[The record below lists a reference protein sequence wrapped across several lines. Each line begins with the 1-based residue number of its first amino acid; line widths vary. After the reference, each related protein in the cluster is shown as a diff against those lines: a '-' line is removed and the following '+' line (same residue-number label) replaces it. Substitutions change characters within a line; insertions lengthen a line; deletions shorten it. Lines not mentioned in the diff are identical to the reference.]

1 MPSAKQINKSIK
13 SLNKKIPRLNKNC
26 VPIVGW
32 VQDTLPKFIS
42 ENKNAKINFVNMDMD
57 TYPTTKFVLKNIK
70 PYLVDG
76 AIIIFDELYNF
87 PGWKISE
94 YKALTEEFNE
104 NEYKFLAFSTDGQQA
119 VIQYKKN

>member
-1 MPSAKQINKSIK
+1 M
-13 SLNKKIPRLNKNC
+13 KKFLYIILTIFITFNHSFSDDL
-26 VPIVGW
+26 VVA
-32 VQDTLPKFIS
+32 IS
-42 ENKNAKINFVNMDMD
+42 EGNKNAKINFVNMDMD

-119 VIQYKKN
+119 VIQYNKN